1 MSKEK
6 EYLDGWK
13 RARAD
18 LINFRQQEAQRL
30 AEASFNYKKEI
41 LGELLL
47 LLDEFQRAEEN
58 APPNEETKGF
68 IMIGKMLEK
77 ILKNQGVEP
86 MITEK
91 TPFDPSLHEAVEM
104 VEGEESGLVAEEI
117 LKGYLL
123 DGKLLR
129 PAKVKVNK

>member
-47 LLDEFQRAEEN
+47 LLDEFQRAEDN

-86 MITEK
+86 MITEN

-104 VEGEESGLVAEEI
+104 VEGKDSGLIAQEI
-117 LKGYLL
+117 SKGYLL
-123 DGKLLR
+123 DGRLLR